1 MSRLFAG
8 ATIVASILGIVY
20 VTGAALSAVMPKP
33 SPSPPEDAT
42 WYADAAARD
51 AAAAAPPVQAPQ
63 TPERFT
69 KAEFSS
75 YTYGLTKAEVRR
87 QFGKP
92 LVVHDSD
99 GSWYYPSLPIY
110 DPDAGIQV
118 GVTIQ
123 FMGIG
128 GPDDEVAA
136 VRY

>member
-1 MSRLFAG
+1 M
-8 ATIVASILGIVY
+8 
-20 VTGAALSAVMPKP
+20 
-33 SPSPPEDAT
+33 
-42 WYADAAARD
+42 
-51 AAAAAPPVQAPQ
+51 
-63 TPERFT
+63 
-69 KAEFSS
+69 
-75 YTYGLTKAEVRR
+75 RR